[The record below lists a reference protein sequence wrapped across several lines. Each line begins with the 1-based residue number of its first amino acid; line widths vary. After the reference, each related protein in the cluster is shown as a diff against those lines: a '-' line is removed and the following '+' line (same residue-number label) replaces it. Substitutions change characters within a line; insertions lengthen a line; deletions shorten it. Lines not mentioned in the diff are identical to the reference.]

1 MASEKNKTIADGDVE
16 RSVLPSL
23 ERKGA
28 VAQELPGEFVTVTFH
43 MTSIDVE
50 YLTGLPATMN
60 EELTNLRSGMS
71 DTVFLGSRRTRDEV
85 FLIDI
90 WMLEQRSQRGR
101 PWRERLDL
109 LQGLWNRFDLDIGEL
124 YPLARMR
131 HRGLLG
137 AFDKVVNDGGLGLFV
152 RLPGKPNG
160 LLCRKG

>member
-1 MASEKNKTIADGDVE
+1 MTSEKNKVVDGEVE

-28 VAQELPGEFVTVTFH
+28 VAQELPGELVTVTFH
-43 MTSIDVE
+43 QANIDIE
-50 YLTGLPATMN
+50 YLSGMPASMN
-60 EELTNLRSGMS
+60 EDLIKLRPGIS
-71 DTVFLGSRRTRDEV
+71 DTVFLGSRRSFDEV
-85 FLIDI
+85 FLVDI

-124 YPLARMR
+124 YPLARVR

-152 RLPGKPNG
+152 RVQGKPNG